1 MTDIFMTYLYGILYS
16 TFRSAMG
23 EFLLNKGLSE
33 TWLVGNKLITITTSG
48 GGTKDS
54 GSMFCGKCL
63 ELLQQSQTK
72 VSVSWQQTSYHSD

>member
-1 MTDIFMTYLYGILYS
+1 MIIIIIVVMLSPTL
-16 TFRSAMG
+16 RSAMG
-23 EFLLNKGLSE
+23 EFLLDKGLSE

-54 GSMFCGKCL
+54 SSMFCSKCL

-72 VSVSWQQTSYHSD
+72 VSVARQQTSYRNN

>member
-1 MTDIFMTYLYGILYS
+1 
-16 TFRSAMG
+16 MG

-54 GSMFCGKCL
+54 GSMFCSKCL

-72 VSVSWQQTSYHSD
+72 VSKCC